1 MFQAAGSERH
11 RSALRRAE
19 ILPSCNFVARTSN
32 SSLVSGPN
40 RSDAGSGRRWRR
52 KKLPGTVGLAGIR
65 SGAESMVA
73 VGDRRQL
80 PVRRG
85 SHDRGILGQVARTR
99 AAHPSGGN
107 GGAARAGQP
116 PGHHDF
122 APAAPEAVVT
132 QRDVEFLE

>member
-19 ILPSCNFVARTSN
+19 ILPSCSFVARTSN

-40 RSDAGSGRRWRR
+40 RSVAGSGRRWRR

-65 SGAESMVA
+65 SGAAGVVA
-73 VGDRRQL
+73 VDDRRQL
-80 PVRRG
+80 PVRAAAITAASGTDGRSPG
-85 SHDRGILGQVARTR
+85 RSSLGGRTSWPGR
-99 AAHPSGGN
+99 AA
-107 GGAARAGQP
+107 ARVTMTSR
-116 PGHHDF
+116 
-122 APAAPEAVVT
+122 PAAPEAVVT